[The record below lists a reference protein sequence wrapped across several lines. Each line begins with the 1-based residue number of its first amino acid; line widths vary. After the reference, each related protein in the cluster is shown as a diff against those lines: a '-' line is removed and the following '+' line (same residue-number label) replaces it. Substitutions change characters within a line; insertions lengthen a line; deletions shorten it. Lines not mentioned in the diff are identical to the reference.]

1 MVGSMAALKGL
12 PGAEGWA
19 ERWVAS
25 MAGERDFYWVVCLAE
40 VSTVGL
46 VEQTDKRTVC
56 QKAS

>member
-1 MVGSMAALKGL
+1 MAALKGL